1 MIFNQKTIRGKLL
14 LWFISTT
21 TLTFLLLGAM
31 VSLVIWRVLHDQI
44 DHHLHTVITEAR
56 QVVTGF
62 PVPERNDLLESF
74 VMQQGMTVT
83 ILNPDGKPQLQT
95 NSPDIAALSE
105 QAMQQLLQNTPVN
118 SHIPVHFNIN
128 QMRFATI
135 PVVLPEGNGLLAI
148 GYSLSIVEQ
157 TFGNIIAIIIIML
170 IVSLVLTTYGIRNLL
185 SKHLQPLEA
194 IADKTNLIN
203 HSGNLSLRI
212 PTVTDTAELKTLS
225 TSINNMLDRLE
236 NFFKTEHQFFSDTA
250 HTLKT
255 PMAIIRAYIDN
266 SPDSREKDHLTN
278 LVDQTNEIIADLI
291 LLSRMNS
298 LEPVSRKNFSLTKLM
313 TSLTEISDTLAEDK
327 NLLVDSYIQPHINLY
342 ANEALIKRALSNLVH
357 NSINYTPAQGGIKI
371 ELKRKADKAVITITD
386 SGVGIPKRERSQ
398 IFKRFYRGSNVR
410 KVKGTGLGLAISKAI
425 ITQSGGSIK
434 IHSRLHHG
442 TTVTVIL
449 PLAKKSVLDKTFA
462 IASH

>member
-1 MIFNQKTIRGKLL
+1 
-14 LWFISTT
+14 
-21 TLTFLLLGAM
+21 
-31 VSLVIWRVLHDQI
+31 
-44 DHHLHTVITEAR
+44 
-56 QVVTGF
+56 
-62 PVPERNDLLESF
+62 
-74 VMQQGMTVT
+74 
-83 ILNPDGKPQLQT
+83 
-95 NSPDIAALSE
+95 
-105 QAMQQLLQNTPVN
+105 
-118 SHIPVHFNIN
+118 
-128 QMRFATI
+128 
-135 PVVLPEGNGLLAI
+135 
-148 GYSLSIVEQ
+148 
-157 TFGNIIAIIIIML
+157 
-170 IVSLVLTTYGIRNLL
+170 
-185 SKHLQPLEA
+185 
-194 IADKTNLIN
+194 
-203 HSGNLSLRI
+203 
-212 PTVTDTAELKTLS
+212 
-225 TSINNMLDRLE
+225 
-236 NFFKTEHQFFSDTA
+236 
-250 HTLKT
+250 
-255 PMAIIRAYIDN
+255 MAIIRAYIDN